1 MFEKGMGEYE
11 SLIIS
16 TWFTQ
21 VNAQEGEEE
30 LIPEVEPGVV
40 QIPLVWLVQ
49 EEWTGLTDRQRHEE
63 NNLKKVKC
71 GHLMFVP
78 TKLTLVSMTW
88 SWKLGSP
95 ATLFAK
101 ESLVMTDWAVTPN
114 GRGKNVIMSEYLP
127 NYVDYNWDAKLK
139 FDKIWR
145 YDAQNMNIII
155 CSLVMTDWAD
165 LYKMLSRGTSQ
176 CSFIK
181 LLNSRPINRV
191 TAHQSKWDC
200 NRNCSI
206 LNAFQQICCVELC
219 GF

>member
-16 TWFTQ
+16 TWFSK
-21 VNAQEGEEE
+21 VNAQQGEEE

-40 QIPLVWLVQ
+40 QISLVWLVQ

-95 ATLFAK
+95 TTLVAK
-101 ESLVMTDWAVTPN
+101 ESLVMNDWARPMVE
-114 GRGKNVIMSEYLP
+114 GRTNIYQTMLTVQLRCKTQVWQNMTTWWSEY
-127 NYVDYNWDAKLK
+127 DD
-139 FDKIWR
+139 
-145 YDAQNMNIII
+145 MMIIVYWQL
-155 CSLVMTDWAD
+155 SLVMADWAH
-165 LYKMLSRGTSQ
+165 LN
-176 CSFIK
+176 IK
-181 LLNSRPINRV
+181 
-191 TAHQSKWDC
+191 C
-200 NRNCSI
+200 
-206 LNAFQQICCVELC
+206 
-219 GF
+219 